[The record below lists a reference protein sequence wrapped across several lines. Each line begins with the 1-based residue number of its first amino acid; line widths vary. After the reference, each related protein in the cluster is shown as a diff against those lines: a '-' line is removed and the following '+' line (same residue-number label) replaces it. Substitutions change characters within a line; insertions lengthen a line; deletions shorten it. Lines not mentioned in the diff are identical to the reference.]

1 MRHNRD
7 QVKAELLAEAE
18 AVIDELLEWDEHT
31 PTPTLTQAEDV
42 VLTLRQRLSQR
53 MAEVVLRE
61 QEATHPV
68 PGPLCPTCHQEM
80 GYKGMKEVTVE
91 SRLGLLRLERS
102 YHYCGRC
109 QSGLFP
115 PQSTTAA
122 AREALE

>member
-7 QVKAELLAEAE
+7 QVKATLLAEAE
-18 AVIDELLEWDEHT
+18 VMIEELLEWDENT
-31 PTPTLTQAEDV
+31 PTPTLTQLEDV
-42 VLTLRQRLSQR
+42 LLKLRQRLSER

-61 QEATHPV
+61 QEATRPV

-91 SRLGLLRLERS
+91 GRVGLLRLERS
-102 YHYCGRC
+102 YHYCNRC
-109 QSGLFP
+109 KSGLFP
-115 PQSTTAA
+115 PRSATAA